1 MALTRII
8 ITGSEILSGK
18 VIERNSYQILKSLV
32 TIGFQIE
39 KISIIKDDCQMLKK
53 ELEDALATAEVIII
67 SGGLGPT
74 KDDITKETVIKYF
87 SLRTY
92 IDETILNKIE
102 NYYQILKVPMPEFA
116 IKQAIIPKKA
126 IILENP
132 LGFAPGLIIKK
143 GKKAIIL
150 LPGIFEELKTILE
163 NSVVP
168 FLEESF
174 DLKPKVY
181 KTIRTIGISESEIM
195 TRIEEVCRKKF
206 KNIQISYLPS
216 HLGVDI
222 EISSEDKK
230 EVNFCEKEISLRLK
244 EYIYG
249 YENVSLEE
257 RVGEILRKKNLTL
270 ATAESCTGGLLGNR
284 ITDVPGSSDY
294 YIGGVV
300 AYSNEIKK
308 LICKVKEETLKQYG
322 AVSRET
328 AIEMAKGIKNYYQA
342 DIGISTTGV
351 AGPTSSEKKPVGL
364 VYIGLAYLKKLIVE
378 EHHFLGTRKMIKEQ
392 AAQRALNLLRK
403 VLEGE

>member
-1 MALTRII
+1 MASVQII

-18 VIERNSYQILKSLV
+18 VIERNSYQILKSL
-32 TIGFQIE
+32 TKIGFQIE
-39 KISIIKDDCQMLKK
+39 KISFINDDAERLKK
-53 ELEDALATAEVIII
+53 ELADALLTADVIII

-74 KDDITKETVIKYF
+74 KDDITKETVAKYF

-92 IDETILNKIE
+92 LDETILNKIE
-102 NYYQILKVPMPEFA
+102 RYYQNLQKPMPEFA
-116 IKQAIIPKKA
+116 IKQALIPKRA

-132 LGFAPGLIIKK
+132 IGFAPGLIIKK
-143 GKKAIIL
+143 GKKVVIL
-150 LPGIFEELKTILE
+150 LPGVFEELKTILE
-163 NSVVP
+163 NSVIP
-168 FLEESF
+168 FLEDSF
-174 DLKPKVY
+174 DLKPHTY
-181 KTIRTIGISESEIM
+181 KIIRTIGISESEIM
-195 TRIEEVCRKKF
+195 ARIEEICRKKF
-206 KNIQISYLPS
+206 KNIKISYLPS
-216 HLGVDI
+216 YLGIDI

-230 EVNFCEKEISLRLK
+230 EVNFCEKEISSRLK

-249 YENVSLEE
+249 YENITLEE
-257 RVGEILRKKNLTL
+257 KIGEILRKKNLTL

-308 LICKVKEETLKQYG
+308 LICKVKEETLKEYG
-322 AVSRET
+322 AISKET

-342 DIGISTTGV
+342 DIGLSTTGV

-364 VYIGLAYLKKLIVE
+364 VYIGLAYQKKTIVE

-392 AAQRALNLLRK
+392 ATQMALNLLRK
-403 VLEGE
+403 ILESE